1 MTVMD
6 IKAPVSTIMTR
17 DLVTVGP
24 EDKLAEVKKAFE
36 SFRIHHILVV
46 DEEEKLVGIIS
57 KTDLLHFLDFVDKES
72 NEPYLTELRLKN
84 YRAEEIMVR
93 EPFTVSE
100 SDTIKAVLEV
110 FKENLF
116 HALPITK
123 AGKLTG
129 IVTTHDVIKAL
140 LEKHALL
147 TN

>member
-6 IKAPVSTIMTR
+6 ITAPISTIMTTE
-17 DLVTVGP
+17 LVTVAP
-24 EDKLAEVKKAFE
+24 TDRLLEAQKAFDNY
-36 SFRIHHILVV
+36 RINHLLVV
-46 DEEEKLVGIIS
+46 DEERLVGIIS
-57 KTDLLHFLDFVDKES
+57 KKDLLHFLDFIDKDS
-72 NEPYLTELRLKN
+72 NEPYLTDLRLKN
-84 YRAEEIMVR
+84 YRVEEIMIR

-123 AGKLTG
+123 GGKLTG

-140 LEKHALL
+140 LEEHRLL
-147 TN
+147 AN

>member
-6 IKAPVSTIMTR
+6 IKAPVSSIMTKE
-17 DLVTVGP
+17 LVTVAP
-24 EDKLAEVKKAFE
+24 QDKLQEVKKAFE
-36 SFRIHHILVV
+36 SFRIHHLLVV
-46 DEEEKLVGIIS
+46 DEEQLVGIIS
-57 KTDLLHFLDFVDKES
+57 KADLMHFLDFIDKDS

-84 YRAEEIMVR
+84 YKAEEIMVR

-100 SDTIKAVLEV
+100 TDTIKAVLEV

-123 AGKLTG
+123 GGKLTG

-140 LEKHALL
+140 LEEHKLL
-147 TN
+147 TS

>member
-1 MTVMD
+1 MD
-6 IKAPVSTIMTR
+6 INAPVSSIMTKE
-17 DLVTVGP
+17 LVTVSP
-24 EDKLAEVKKAFE
+24 KDQLAEVKKAFE
-36 SFRIHHILVV
+36 GFRIHHVLVV

-57 KTDLLHFLDFVDKES
+57 KADLMHFLDFIDKDS

-100 SDTIKAVLEV
+100 SDTIKAVLDV

-123 AGKLTG
+123 GGKLTG

-140 LEKHALL
+140 LEEHELL

>member
-1 MTVMD
+1 MD
-6 IKAPVSTIMTR
+6 IKAPISSIMTT
-17 DLVTVGP
+17 DLVTVAP
-24 EDKLAEVKKAFE
+24 QDKLVEVKKAFDN
-36 SFRIHHILVV
+36 FRIHHLLVV
-46 DEEEKLVGIIS
+46 DEEKLVGIIS
-57 KTDLLHFLDFVDKES
+57 KTDLLHFLDFIDKDS

-100 SDTIKAVLEV
+100 NDSIKGVLEV
-110 FKENLF
+110 FRENLF

-140 LEKHALL
+140 LEDHKLL
-147 TN
+147 PTK